1 MRREAGSRRLPA
13 PSHKV
18 WLAMATLLGSC
29 LTPSL
34 TASRVG
40 SPDMYAQS
48 CVRPDAPRR
57 CRQLLDGQG
66 GPSCCL
72 PAGQHAPAPTGRRT
86 SGRRRRLPAS
96 AQLVKKNK
104 KKEEASKRNER
115 RAAERP
121 MEKRVRRR
129 SSFWGNGAGA
139 RSFTSR
145 SSRPSMLLFLG
156 GGAAAHLK
164 QFQ

>member
-72 PAGQHAPAPTGRRT
+72 PAGQHAPAPTGRT

-96 AQLVKKNK
+96 AQLVEEEQ